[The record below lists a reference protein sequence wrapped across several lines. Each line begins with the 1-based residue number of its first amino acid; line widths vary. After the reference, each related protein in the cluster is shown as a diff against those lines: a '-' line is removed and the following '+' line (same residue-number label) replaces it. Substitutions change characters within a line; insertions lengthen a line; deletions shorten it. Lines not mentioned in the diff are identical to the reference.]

1 MKNNVNLYHV
11 SCRPKKLK
19 FSFVQL
25 IMLFVACL
33 LLVAIINVAVVQR
46 DNSMMAKKEKVTKT
60 IAAMQSELSA
70 LVVKLQANR
79 APNEKVLEKQQL
91 IAEVAT
97 KQRLLNNLN
106 NVDLGLVVSFSELM
120 LGLSHADIDQVS
132 ISTFSINNGKLNIQ
146 GKAMYSDSVPLWLT
160 HVQATAELKDVSF
173 TGVNITEQD
182 NLFLFQLSHVA
193 LNKKVEGKK

>member
-25 IMLFVACL
+25 IMFFIACL
-33 LLVAIINVAVVQR
+33 LLVATINVAVVQR
-46 DNSMMAKKEKVTKT
+46 DNSMITKKEKVTKT

-106 NVDLGLVVSFSELM
+106 NVDLGLMVSFSELM

>member
-11 SCRPKKLK
+11 SCRPEKLT

-25 IMLFVACL
+25 MMLFVACL
-33 LLVAIINVAVVQR
+33 LLIAAVEVVVVQR
-46 DNSMMAKKEKVTKT
+46 DNSMVAKKEEARKT
-60 IAAMQSELSA
+60 IATMQSELSA
-70 LVVKLQANR
+70 LVVQLQANR
-79 APNEKVLEKQQL
+79 APSAKVLEKQQL
-91 IAEVAT
+91 TAEIAT
-97 KQRLLNNLN
+97 KRRLLNNLN

-120 LGLSHADIDQVS
+120 FGLSQADIDQVS
-132 ISTFSINNGKLNIQ
+132 ISKFSINNGKLTID

-160 HVQATAELKDVSF
+160 HVQATTELKDVSF

-193 LNKKVEGKK
+193 LNKKVENKK